1 LIKKI
6 ITLAIILGVSIPII
20 GLIYYS
26 GMIFEISNLEET
38 NLEETNLEET
48 NLEETN
54 LEEINLQNDFLIAP
68 DVVIPMKVSRPG
80 CDIEDICY
88 IPSNIVVEKG
98 KSVTWLNED
107 SSFHSVTSGFYPEPS
122 GFFDS
127 GHLDPYQ
134 SYTLSFDEIGTYDYF
149 CTLHP
154 WMFAQVIVE

>member
-1 LIKKI
+1 M
-6 ITLAIILGVSIPII
+6 GVSISII

-26 GMIFEISNLEET
+26 GMIFEISNPEET
-38 NLEETNLEET
+38 NPEETNP
-48 NLEETN
+48 
-54 LEEINLQNDFLIAP
+54 EEINLQNDFVIAP

>member
-1 LIKKI
+1 MIKKI
-6 ITLAIILGVSIPII
+6 IIITIILSVSIPII
-20 GLIYYS
+20 GLSLS
-26 GMIFEISNLEET
+26 GMNFEISNPEET
-38 NLEETNLEET
+38 IFEDIDSQAEQIME
-48 NLEETN
+48 
-54 LEEINLQNDFLIAP
+54 A
-68 DVVIPMKVSRPG
+68 DVIIPMKVSRPG

-134 SYTLSFDEIGTYDYF
+134 SYTLSFDETGTYDYF

>member
-1 LIKKI
+1 M
-6 ITLAIILGVSIPII
+6 GVSIPII

-26 GMIFEISNLEET
+26 GMIFEISNPEET
-38 NLEETNLEET
+38 NP
-48 NLEETN
+48 
-54 LEEINLQNDFLIAP
+54 EEINLQNDFLIAP